1 MGTIESALSSWL
13 IVSGIDASDAFCDA
27 VDTLAIRLGAPG
39 RPPRVRTC
47 DAVDDVD
54 DAPAFCLATSR
65 LRVRRGSWVALD
77 DDEASPTA
85 VATAAPDFELVPS
98 PALGI
103 ALACRAEGD
112 SMGVA
117 ALDFS

>member
-1 MGTIESALSSWL
+1 MRWHI
-13 IVSGIDASDAFCDA
+13 
-27 VDTLAIRLGAPG
+27 PQ
-39 RPPRVRTC
+39 
-47 DAVDDVD
+47 
-54 DAPAFCLATSR
+54 
-65 LRVRRGSWVALD
+65 RRGVAAVALD

-85 VATAAPDFELVPS
+85 VATAAPDFELVPA